1 MEVLDLCNEKI
12 REEFRS
18 NHKMKIS
25 NFVRNPLR
33 YLNVIGR
40 YFRSVWYEV
49 SRSNIG
55 ELQTL
60 SENEISHYFKMV
72 RTDNRYNFRE
82 RWTTATS
89 LGKTGKYL
97 EAVALRK
104 QIMHDAR
111 ALIGAST
118 TYVPHILE
126 SDFLSHYGHLALL
139 NYVKLASEN
148 SLISGRDFSLT
159 ANQQHLIDRPFL
171 RSALEGV
178 QITRSF
184 GGNSIL
190 DHNALFGI
198 SDKTLLVSA
207 RDGYMD
213 MQIVINL
220 VEESVQK
227 GKRAERFCNVS
238 AAEIAEFESLT
249 RNFKQRGYDWFAT
262 VHVRTTHGKAT
273 ARDNSFENLLP
284 LIKYIKSS
292 GGYVIIIGEPSPGD
306 FKVTYDS
313 ILDFRLAAK
322 GKPHLVDIAIS
333 EAKYFIGP
341 DSGPSAHAIYLG
353 VPTLRVDGVALM
365 KNTYSTHA
373 SSISLPKFWTGPRGE
388 KIDWQQIAQSEL
400 GFCENTFT
408 DDGFQLNNNSA
419 VDILDSFKELELAK
433 EINSLSEV
441 DANNKLLFELKSK
454 LGGVGSGLVASC
466 FFE

>member
-1 MEVLDLCNEKI
+1 
-12 REEFRS
+12 
-18 NHKMKIS
+18 MKIS
-25 NFVRNPLR
+25 NFVRSPLK

-40 YFRSVWYEV
+40 YFRSVWYAV
-49 SRSNIG
+49 SLSSIG
-55 ELQTL
+55 ELKSL
-60 SENEISHYFKMV
+60 SANEITHYFQMV
-72 RTDNRYNFRE
+72 RSDNRYNFRQ
-82 RWTTATS
+82 RWTAATS
-89 LGKTGKYL
+89 IAKTGKYL

-104 QIMHDAR
+104 EIMRDAR
-111 ALIGAST
+111 RLIGADT

-148 SLISGRDFSLT
+148 SLISGRNFSLT

-171 RSALEGV
+171 RSALDGV

-184 GGNSIL
+184 GGSSIL
-190 DHNALFGI
+190 DHNSLFGI

-207 RDGYMD
+207 QEDYMD
-213 MQIVINL
+213 MQIIINL

-227 GKRAERFCNVS
+227 DKRIERFCNVS
-238 AAEIAEFESLT
+238 PTEIAEFESLT
-249 RNFKQRGYDWFAT
+249 GNFKLRGYDWFAT
-262 VHVRTTHGKAT
+262 VHVRTTAEKAT

-284 LIKYIKSS
+284 LIKYIKSD
-292 GGYVIIIGEPSPGD
+292 GGFVIIIGEHNPNDLRITS
-306 FKVTYDS
+306 DS

-341 DSGPSAHAIYLG
+341 DSGPSAHAVYLG

-373 SSISLPKFWTGPRGE
+373 PSISLPKFWTDHRGNR
-388 KIDWQQIAQSEL
+388 IDWRQIAQSDL
-400 GFCENTFT
+400 GFCENSFANG
-408 DDGFQLNNNSA
+408 GFQLNKNSA
-419 VDILDSFKELELAK
+419 VDILESFKELKRAK
-433 EINSLSEV
+433 EFNSLAEV
-441 DANNKLLFELKSK
+441 DANNKLLLELKSK
-454 LGGVGSGLVASC
+454 FGGVGSGLVASC